1 MSLKPTSSI
10 CPVCYQ
16 MRTAGMDFF
25 AKWQHR
31 LATDEEAQYEY
42 ASESGFCPTH
52 TWQLASMSSPRG
64 FSRGHIKLLKRFS
77 HKLRELANS
86 PMGSLNGLS
95 DILKYQRDCRVC
107 CLMQDVED
115 ATIQNLTG
123 LLKEGESTHANL
135 YAGKVCLRHLSML
148 IEAMRGDDVSIQAI
162 LSKTAERF
170 DEIANNMASYVI
182 ELDKLKNR
190 CLTKD
195 QQYAY
200 LDALNIVA
208 GAKYLS
214 TIL

>member
-1 MSLKPTSSI
+1 
-10 CPVCYQ
+10 
-16 MRTAGMDFF
+16 MDFF

-52 TWQLASMSSPRG
+52 TWQLAAMSSPRG
-64 FSRGHIKLLKRFS
+64 FSHGHIKLLKRLS
-77 HKLRELANS
+77 HILRELAQS
-86 PMGSLNGLS
+86 PMKSIGLS
-95 DILKYQRDCRVC
+95 VILNYQRACRVC
-107 CLMQDVED
+107 CVMHDVED
-115 ATIQNLTG
+115 ATIQNLAG
-123 LLKEGESTHANL
+123 LLQGGERDHTNL
-135 YAGKVCLRHLSML
+135 FAGNVCLRHLSML